1 MDGRCLIIVHEGVR
15 SLRWMVG
22 VELLCMRV

>member
-1 MDGRCLIIVHEGVR
+1 MDGRCLIIVHEGVLVTEVDG
-15 SLRWMVG
+15 S